1 MRITRQ
7 LVLGLLPTALL
18 AVGCDDS
25 NKDDPPDLYV
35 VSIVPGD
42 LATNVNVNASVVVR
56 FSRAVDP
63 ASYTANSQII
73 MVDQS
78 NSMIPITITPTV
90 AQGAAEFLTLT
101 PATPLSGNVTYG
113 VAIREFVRASDG
125 EEIQAPFASRF
136 STGAGISVI
145 PGFPPFKAPPG
156 PVAPPGAPGTFTA
169 TGQLVTAV
177 DTQES
182 CRLQSGD
189 VLITGGLL
197 NAGAVV
203 RQAQVY
209 SPATGTWRAVVY
221 GPQGAQ
227 KNGLNFRRFF
237 HTQTLLN
244 NGTVLI
250 AGGSDGTVTHDTA
263 EIYDPVND
271 SFTVIPNRMTHG
283 RTRHGAVKLD
293 NGNVLLIGGVDNAGT
308 IRNSMEVYDVSSGT
322 FTATQVQLTIVR
334 DRPTCMRQA
343 DGRVLITGGE
353 TYAFFLIPVLN
364 VISVNSG
371 ETYSTQP
378 GTSGSQGVIQPCGNR
393 MSTTRWWHSM
403 SEIVAGGAS
412 GISIIIGGAS
422 DNPFNISLQS
432 GEVYDYLA
440 YNGTGGFRPIAQS
453 MARARWDHEQA
464 VLASQQVLVT
474 GGFTAAF
481 PNVCPVTPVTELFD
495 PFGNGAFLSA
505 PYRGI
510 DQSGTFTRTKTQSG
524 MTTQLPIPPLVQG
537 LGAQSADLLL
547 NGTVLLAGGQDCI
560 GPVPVSV
567 RNCFIYSP

>member
-1 MRITRQ
+1 MRMMRR
-7 LVLGLLPTALL
+7 LALGLVPIGCL
-18 AVGCDDS
+18 AVGCDD
-25 NKDDPPDLYV
+25 NKDDPADLYV

-42 LATNVNVNASVVVR
+42 LATNVNVNASIVVR

-63 ASYTANSQII
+63 ASYTANNQII
-73 MVDQS
+73 VVDQS
-78 NSMIPITITPTV
+78 NSQIPISITPTT
-90 AQGAAEFLTLT
+90 AQGGAEFITIT

-113 VAIREFVRASDG
+113 VAIREFVTATDG

-136 STGAGISVI
+136 STGATLSVI

-197 NAGAVV
+197 NGATVL
-203 RQAQVY
+203 RQAQIY
-209 SPATGTWRAVVY
+209 NPTTGTWRNVVY

-227 KNGLNFRRFF
+227 KTGLNFRRVF
-237 HTQTLLN
+237 HTQTLLD

-250 AGGSDGTVTHDTA
+250 AGGTDGTVTHDTA
-263 EIYDPVND
+263 EIYDPIND
-271 SFTVIPNRMTHG
+271 SFVVIPARMTHG
-283 RTRHGAVKLD
+283 RQRHGAVKLD
-293 NGNVLLIGGVDNAGT
+293 NGNVLLIGGVDNGGA
-308 IRNSMEVYDVSSGT
+308 IRNTMEVYDVTAGT

-334 DRPTCMRQA
+334 DRPTCLRQA
-343 DGRVLITGGE
+343 DGRILINGGS

-364 VISVNSG
+364 IIAVNSG
-371 ETYSTQP
+371 ETYSTQA
-378 GTSGSQGVIQPCGNR
+378 GTNGSQGIIQPCGNR

-403 SEIVAGGAS
+403 TEIVAGGAS
-412 GISIIIGGAS
+412 GIIIALGGAS
-422 DNPFNISLQS
+422 DNPFNISLQN
-432 GEVYDYLA
+432 GDVYDYLA
-440 YNGTGGFRPIAQS
+440 YNGTGGYRPIAQS
-453 MARARWDHEQA
+453 MARARWDHEEA
-464 VLASQQVLVT
+464 LLASQHILLT
-474 GGFTAAF
+474 GGYTAAF
-481 PNVCPVTPVTELFD
+481 PNICPVTPVTELFD
-495 PFGNGAFLSA
+495 PFGNGSNLSA

-524 MTTQLPIPPLVQG
+524 QITQLPVPPLFQG

-547 NGTVLLAGGQDCI
+547 NGTVLLAGGQDCR
-560 GPVPVSV
+560 PVAVSV